1 MPTHRVSCQLCVATR
16 SSHAWAATT
25 PSTTSRNPMRMPFHT
40 VWLFAA
46 LRLQARNRP
55 AAGTERVPGANQCPR
70 PAGAIVNARRPFR
83 PQLNRIRP
91 QTVAAPVRRAGN
103 VDPEILIHA
112 RGSWNR
118 GAEPA
123 RLLDHGGFERRTRGY
138 WFALGAGAGAQT
150 LVP

>member
-55 AAGTERVPGANQCPR
+55 AAGPERVPGANKCPR
-70 PAGAIVNARRPFR
+70 PAGAIVNARRVP
-83 PQLNRIRP
+83 PP
-91 QTVAAPVRRAGN
+91 GGRAGN
-103 VDPEILIHA
+103 VDPEILTHA